1 MAATAHRRKD
11 AAMAK
16 RHDGVRPLPCGIDAS
31 EARSPLHA
39 VGLACHLGA
48 EVRATQAPLAGAAAA
63 MPASTGDLPVIGPS
77 PSHQAR
83 AVHG

>member
-16 RHDGVRPLPCGIDAS
+16 RYHGVRPLPCGIDAS
-31 EARSPLHA
+31 EATAPPRSA
-39 VGLACHLGA
+39 LACHLGA